1 MALKNIDVFKAF
13 IAEKAP
19 RILLEFLYVL
29 VFALV
34 LYLCSAPLYAI
45 AYAAIICAA
54 FEFIVQSVNFFKFI
68 QKHKVLACQIK
79 NIRISAEKLPFPSGL
94 IERDYD
100 NLLRTVCSDR
110 SEIVSRNYREKADMV
125 DYYTAWVHQIKTP
138 ISAMRLILQSED
150 SSMSRE
156 LNKELFRI
164 EQYVE
169 MVLAYLRMDS
179 ESTDYV
185 IKKYSLD
192 EVVKQAVR
200 KYSPLFIH
208 KKIGLN
214 LEPIEAEV
222 ITDEKWLCFVI
233 EQLLSNALKYTRSG
247 YISIRAESDE
257 GCVALIIS
265 DTGIGIATEDLPR
278 VFDKGFTG
286 YNGRSDKKATGIGL
300 YLSGK
305 ILDRL
310 NHRIFIQSELGR
322 GTSVRI
328 EFNSDANL
336 LME

>member
-1 MALKNIDVFKAF
+1 MELKNIDVFKAF

-19 RILLEFLYVL
+19 RILLEFLYAL
-29 VFALV
+29 VFVLV
-34 LYLCSAPLYAI
+34 LYLCSVPLYGI

-54 FEFIVQSVNFFKFI
+54 IEFIVQSINFYKFS
-68 QKHKVLACQIK
+68 QKHKNLACQMK
-79 NIRISAEKLPFPSGL
+79 NIRISAGELPVPSGF

-100 NLLRTVCSDR
+100 SLLRTVCSDR
-110 SEIVSRNYREKADMV
+110 AEIISRNYSEKANMI
-125 DYYTAWVHQIKTP
+125 DYYTTWVHQIKTP

-150 SSMSRE
+150 SSLSRE
-156 LNKELFRI
+156 LNTELFRI

-169 MVLAYLRMDS
+169 MALAYLRMDS

-192 EVVKQAVR
+192 KVVKQAVR
-200 KYSPLFIH
+200 KYSPMFIH

-247 YISIRAESDE
+247 AISIRAERDE
-257 GCVALIIS
+257 NVVALIIS
-265 DTGIGIATEDLPR
+265 DTGIGIAAEDLPR

-286 YNGRSDKKATGIGL
+286 YNGRADKKATGIGL

-305 ILDRL
+305 ILDKL

-328 EFNSDANL
+328 EFNSHINL
-336 LME
+336 LTE